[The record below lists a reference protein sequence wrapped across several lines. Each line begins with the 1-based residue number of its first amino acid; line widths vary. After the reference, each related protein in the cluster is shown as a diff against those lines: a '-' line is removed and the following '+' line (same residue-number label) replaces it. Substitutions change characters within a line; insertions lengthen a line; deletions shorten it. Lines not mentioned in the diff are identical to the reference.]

1 MLLQKYCQS
10 KKLNNLTGN
19 LNIPLFLN
27 TLDRISSVVSL
38 NYSNAFDPLKSKF
51 ARLGIVFKNFKSE

>member
-38 NYSNAFDPLKSKF
+38 NYSNAFDQLKKQVCPIRHS
-51 ARLGIVFKNFKSE
+51 L